1 MGLARPK
8 KHVIVLFILI
18 VDVWRDVKY
27 SFFIFILTTM
37 NSPTN
42 NEAPTLEEY
51 ESGITLQSQQF
62 GRGAAG
68 TSNVVSVADTKT
80 TNPFGGSGGG
90 SGQAGN
96 QNVPDTNARLRIQ
109 NQQSPTEKIG
119 DALRMEIGGN
129 SVSVQPA
136 NYPKYVPSIMKT
148 ITGAT
153 EASIIDFLRRP
164 MISSTGSFQTTDGP
178 ATFPVVGLFSGLDNP
193 IRQAKLAGVF
203 SIRADTVI
211 TIELNGNPFQ
221 QGRYILASMPTGGA
235 AYPGSGISL
244 ALKSHRFSRVQIT
257 QLNHV
262 QFDICNDKKAAL
274 LAPFISGMASHN
286 IATTGNDFK
295 RGNPGIFFLYPYRPL
310 QVVSGSLTVPY
321 TIWIHYENVKLFG
334 TAIPQMSKK
343 KGKFVRGKD
352 LIQKEVEEGP
362 FTKGFT
368 MATEIT
374 TAMSNVP
381 YIGSFMQPLSY
392 VTNAAADLARHF
404 GWSKPVL
411 LNDQV
416 RMYNGTAQYLAN
428 SDMKSPVHPLSLLA
442 ENHISPLDGFAGS
455 ELDELSID
463 FLKSIPSYF
472 GNFTWTDGTAVGTVL
487 YTEYMDPSKYYQNY
501 VDGISTLNCYTP
513 VGFLGTLFNQWQGSL
528 IITIKFAKTMF
539 HSGRLAFVYNLQDP
553 ASALATINT
562 ANLPYVYKEIIDLS
576 KGSEF
581 SFELPYIANTD
592 WSFSAGNSDAGQGA
606 PGKWAIMVM
615 DPLIA
620 PATVSNTITGMLEVR
635 GGKSLH
641 FAAPRRF
648 PAQPCTIINFQSGNV
663 MMEEV
668 EAFSG
673 VVTDTA
679 VVEDY
684 HVSCANTVG
693 EICDSLRLLLK
704 RGGVV
709 YNGGTTTG
717 AACFYLG
724 PHVTNWMDN
733 QPAAVPVGNTSLDY
747 YNLFSSFYTLGRGGF
762 RTHLLNSNGASTTNL
777 WYTSYV
783 PYGAYLTTGW
793 LGIINTTAAATYTS
807 FLSLTS
813 GSGITAIKTG
823 EFQGV
828 QTPQYLEAH
837 SRNLLECTAYG
848 TSASV
853 PEIPSSP
860 MIDKGSLIIRSAG
873 TGTANN
879 VYRAVSDDHS
889 LGGFISIP
897 AMFISVP

>member
-1 MGLARPK
+1 MAFSSSTFEEDTYGNVTEK
-8 KHVIVLFILI
+8 QGSYFG
-18 VDVWRDVKY
+18 
-27 SFFIFILTTM
+27 ST
-37 NSPTN
+37 NS
-42 NEAPTLEEY
+42 
-51 ESGITLQSQQF
+51 S
-62 GRGAAG
+62 
-68 TSNVVSVADTKT
+68 VVETKT
-80 TNPFGGSGGG
+80 TSPFVGSGGG

-96 QNVPDTNARLRIQ
+96 QSVPDSNARLIMSSV
-109 NQQSPTEKIG
+109 QSPTEKIG

-136 NYPKYVPSIMKT
+136 NYKKYVPSIMKS
-148 ITGAT
+148 ISGAT
-153 EASIIDFLRRP
+153 EASIVDFLRRP
-164 MISSTGSFQTTDGP
+164 MISSTGTFQTTDGP
-178 ATFPVVGLFSGLDNP
+178 TTFPVTGLFSGLDDP
-193 IRQAKLAGVF
+193 IRQSKLKGVF

-235 AYPGSGISL
+235 TYTASTITL

-274 LAPFISGMASHN
+274 VAPFISGMASHN
-286 IATTGNDFK
+286 IASTGNDFK
-295 RGNPGIFFLYPYRPL
+295 RGNPGVFFLYPYRPL

-334 TAIPQMSKK
+334 TAIPQMAKK
-343 KGKFVRGKD
+343 TGKFKRGPD

-368 MATEIT
+368 MATDIT
-374 TAMSNVP
+374 SAMSNVP
-381 YIGSFMQPLSY
+381 YIGSMMQPLSY
-392 VTNAAADLARHF
+392 VTNAAAKLARHF
-404 GWSKPVL
+404 GWSKPLL
-411 LNDQV
+411 LNDQK
-416 RMYNGTAQYLAN
+416 RMYSGSAQYLGVA
-428 SDMKSPVHPLSLLA
+428 DMKTTAHPLGVIA

-455 ELDELSID
+455 DLDELSID

-472 GNFTWTDGTAVGTVL
+472 GNFTWTDGTAVGTIL
-487 YTEYMDPSKYYQNY
+487 YSEYMDPSKYYQNY
-501 VDGISTLNCYTP
+501 TDGISTLNCYTP
-513 VGFLGTLFNQWQGSL
+513 VSFLGTLFNQWQGSL

-553 ASALATINT
+553 ASTLATINT
-562 ANLPYVYKEIIDLS
+562 ANLPYVYKEVIDLS

-581 SFELPYIANTD
+581 SFELPYVANTD
-592 WSFSAGNSDAGQGA
+592 WSFSAGNSDSGQGA

-615 DPLIA
+615 DPLIM
-620 PATVSNTITGMLEVR
+620 PATVSNTITGILEVR

-648 PAQPCTIINFQSGNV
+648 PAQPCTIVNFQSGNV
-663 MMEEV
+663 LMEEV

-673 VVTDTA
+673 VITDTE

-684 HVSCANTVG
+684 HLSCANTVG
-693 EICDSLRLLLK
+693 EIVDSLRVLLK

-709 YNGGTTTG
+709 YNGGTVSGVNTVYV
-717 AACFYLG
+717 A

-733 QPAAVPVGNTSLDY
+733 QPAAVPVGNTTLDY

-762 RTHLLNSNGASTTNL
+762 RTHVLGAGGTSATAF
-777 WYTSYV
+777 WYTSFV
-783 PYGAYLTTGW
+783 PYSSHLTTGW
-793 LGIINTTAAATYTS
+793 LSVFNSSAAITFTQFLSYTS
-807 FLSLTS
+807 GCGVT
-813 GSGITAIKTG
+813 ITKFG
-823 EFQGV
+823 ELQGV

-848 TSASV
+848 TAASV
-853 PEIPSSP
+853 PYIPSSP
-860 MIDKGSLIIRSAG
+860 MIDKGSLIFRTSG
-873 TGTANN
+873 TGLSFN
-879 VYRAVSDDHS
+879 VYRAVADDHS
-889 LGGFISIP
+889 MGGFISIP